1 MTKNQPD
8 LLVTILRK
16 IFIQSIVLICKEFL
30 NVMSLERIFTDVV
43 ELLLVCV
50 DIFVCLVV

>member
-30 NVMSLERIFTDVV
+30 NVMSLERIFADVV
-43 ELLLVCV
+43 DLLLVCV